1 MARTTAVEASDAR
14 LVLGVS
20 EQATTEEL
28 HTAWRQLAKA
38 YHPDRLAA
46 LDLPDEML
54 RHADRVLAR
63 INADAA
69 RSVPSPKLTS

>member
-28 HTAWRQLAKA
+28 HTTWRELAKA
-38 YHPDRLAA
+38 YHPDRLAT
-46 LDLPDEML
+46 LGLPNVML

-63 INADAA
+63 INAAYQRLKNEPGD
-69 RSVPSPKLTS
+69 